1 MSGRNEAPAE
11 DAQGEP
17 EEGDASFFELL
28 YEFVLS
34 VAGL

>member
-17 EEGDASFFELL
+17 EEGVDIFFELL
-28 YEFVLS
+28 NELVLS
-34 VAGL
+34 AAGL